1 MTEPAALP
9 QPPPPPPKT
18 FEELVVTADS
28 VLGLKVESSVSSE
41 VAKVEDPVEARVARD
56 VHVGTDVAI
65 PAGTRVIGSVIAVE
79 RGGKMK
85 TTAKIGVRFHTLV
98 LADGTRLSISTDAV
112 SRAGKSPG
120 KEAAAKMGGA
130 AAGGAIIGAI
140 VGGGKGAAIG
150 GAIGAAGGTAATMAG
165 GRNPAVLASGTAVTV
180 RLRQPVTVTIER

>member
-1 MTEPAALP
+1 MTEPAAPP

-112 SRAGKSPG
+112 SREGKSPG

>member
-1 MTEPAALP
+1 MRQKLCTALTLAVLSAGTAFPQATAPARAARD
-9 QPPPPPPKT
+9 
-18 FEELVVTADS
+18 V
-28 VLGLKVESSVSSE
+28 
-41 VAKVEDPVEARVARD
+41 DPVEARVARD
-56 VHVGTDVAI
+56 VRVGNDVAI

-112 SRAGKSPG
+112 AREGKSPG

-180 RLRQPVTVTIER
+180 RLRQAVTVTIER